1 MQAGYF
7 LLPLRSRPRFLDS
20 DWLLMA
26 GLERTDQ
33 PIRSFVLRQG
43 RLSPGQRRALEEDLP
58 RYEFCAEHENDP
70 QSAFPSPQPLTV
82 EIGFGNGESLL
93 EMAADNPN
101 QNFLGFEVHGPGVG
115 HLVIG
120 IKARGLS
127 NLRVSQADAIPVISR
142 FPAESL
148 AKLQTFFP
156 DPWHKKKHHKRRI
169 LKPAFLE
176 LAHRLLTPEGIVHVA
191 TDWAPYAEEIG
202 ILFSSDA
209 RYVGVDAPSRPP
221 TKYERRGE
229 RLGHAIQDLA
239 IKKAV

>member
-1 MQAGYF
+1 
-7 LLPLRSRPRFLDS
+7 
-20 DWLLMA
+20 MA
-26 GLERTDQ
+26 GLEHTDQ

-58 RYEFCAEHENDP
+58 RYEFCAEHARDP
-70 QSAFPSPQPLTV
+70 QSAFPSRQPLTV

-93 EMAADNPN
+93 EMAADSPN

-120 IKARGLS
+120 IKALGLS
-127 NLRVSQADAIPVISR
+127 NLRVSQVDAIPAITR

-169 LKPAFLE
+169 LKPSLLD
-176 LAHRLLTPEGIVHVA
+176 LAHRLLVPDGIVHVA
-191 TDWAPYAEEIG
+191 TDWSPYAQEIEM
-202 ILFSSDA
+202 LFSGDA
-209 RYVGVDAPSRPP
+209 RYVRVDSPSRPT

-229 RLGHAIQDLA
+229 RLGHVIRDLA

>member
-1 MQAGYF
+1 M
-7 LLPLRSRPRFLDS
+7 
-20 DWLLMA
+20 
-26 GLERTDQ
+26 
-33 PIRSFVLRQG
+33 
-43 RLSPGQRRALEEDLP
+43 
-58 RYEFCAEHENDP
+58 
-70 QSAFPSPQPLTV
+70 
-82 EIGFGNGESLL
+82 
-93 EMAADNPN
+93 
-101 QNFLGFEVHGPGVG
+101 
-115 HLVIG
+115 
-120 IKARGLS
+120 
-127 NLRVSQADAIPVISR
+127 ISR

-176 LAHRLLTPEGIVHVA
+176 LAHRLLMPEGIVHVA

-239 IKKAV
+239 IKKAG